1 MKSLTPLILIIL
13 AIGSF
18 FIFIDPKFGDIKE
31 LQEEIDDNQE
41 LIDIAV
47 ELRRKREE
55 LQDKFN
61 MISPEERE
69 KLEKV
74 LPDAVDNVRLIN
86 DINNIANDFG
96 VSLTDISIN
105 EASTPTGENVVD
117 KTGKMY
123 GEINLNFSV
132 SSRYDTFKEFMYS
145 LERSLRLVDIES
157 FSVTV
162 EEGVFYN
169 FKVSLNTYWL
179 R

>member
-18 FIFIDPKFGDIKE
+18 FILIDPKFDDIKK
-31 LQEEIDDNQE
+31 LQDEMSDNQE

-47 ELRRKREE
+47 ELRREREE
-55 LQDKFN
+55 LQNKFN
-61 MISPEERE
+61 RISPEERE
-69 KLEKV
+69 KLGKV

-86 DINNIANDFG
+86 DINNIASDFG
-96 VSLTDISIN
+96 ISLNDISIN
-105 EASTPTGENVVD
+105 DTGTQSGETVVD
-117 KTGKMY
+117 KTGKIY
-123 GEINLNFSV
+123 GEINLDFSI

-157 FSVTV
+157 FSVGA

-169 FKVSLNTYWL
+169 FRVSLNTYWL